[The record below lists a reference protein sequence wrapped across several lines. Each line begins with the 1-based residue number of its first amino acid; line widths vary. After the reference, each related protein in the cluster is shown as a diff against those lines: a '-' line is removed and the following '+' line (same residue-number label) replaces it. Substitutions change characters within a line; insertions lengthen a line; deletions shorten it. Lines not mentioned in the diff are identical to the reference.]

1 MAAAS
6 DENAS
11 PWPCCDQCDFC
22 FRSNPPKCRCLDI
35 SRQGCHPS
43 CQNCVKYRA
52 VGSAHELPVYRCAD
66 TLTNYCER
74 RCTPAAAAA
83 A

>member
-1 MAAAS
+1 MRPQVLLATLAALAVLAALPLMSKAAGSEEAGVAAAG

-43 CQNCVKYRA
+43 
-52 VGSAHELPVYRCAD
+52 
-66 TLTNYCER
+66 
-74 RCTPAAAAA
+74 
-83 A
+83 